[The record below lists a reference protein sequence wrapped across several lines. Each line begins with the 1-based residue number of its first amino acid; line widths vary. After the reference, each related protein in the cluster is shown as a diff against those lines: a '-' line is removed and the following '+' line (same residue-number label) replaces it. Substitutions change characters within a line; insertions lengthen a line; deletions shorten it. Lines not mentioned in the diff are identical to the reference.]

1 MVEGIERSRSCNDAI
16 LPITKELLNSIL
28 SILPCICSS
37 QSQCSLFK
45 SVFSLAFHDMLRV
58 GELTVGS
65 ECAKHQT
72 LTVNNV
78 SASNVILEIYL
89 ATSKTDQ
96 FGSGTILQIYPQE
109 NQEICPVVHFLIT

>member
-1 MVEGIERSRSCNDAI
+1 M
-16 LPITKELLNSIL
+16 
-28 SILPCICSS
+28 LPCICSS
-37 QSQCSLFK
+37 QSQFSLFK

-65 ECAKHQT
+65 ECAKNQT

-96 FGSGTILQIYPQE
+96 FGNGTIL
-109 NQEICPVVHFLIT
+109 